1 MVHHTFFFALF
12 FLVSLGSFAQ
22 DERYYRQI
30 LGGDLPKLNQESKES
45 TISQFNVNGSS
56 YKFDL
61 NDDKLEETIEPQKRD
76 GVDWL
81 EIRNSSGTKIFEAK
95 LLAMGANSEIY
106 KIKVVHLSKTL
117 KAAIIFMDEGVIRAK
132 RFESTARIFVIS
144 FENNDLAT
152 MSITE
157 GPHFFHE
164 KEGTREQYW
173 RRDYMVNIY
182 DIDGDGTRE
191 IAIMY
196 NHIQR
201 IMKYRGR
208 GEWDRI

>member
-1 MVHHTFFFALF
+1 MFFFSLFLALSF
-12 FLVSLGSFAQ
+12 SSFAQ

-30 LGGDLPKLNQESKES
+30 LGGDLPRLNQETRES
-45 TISQFNVNGSS
+45 PIAQFNVSGSS

-61 NDDKLEETIEPQKRD
+61 NDDKIEETIEPQKRD
-76 GVDWL
+76 GVDWI
-81 EIRNSSGTKIFEAK
+81 EIRNSSGSKIFEAK

-106 KIKVVHLSKTL
+106 KIKVVNLSKTL
-117 KAAIIFMDEGVIRAK
+117 KAMIIFLDEGVIRAK
-132 RFESTARIFVIS
+132 RFESTARIFVVS
-144 FENNDLAT
+144 YENNDLST
-152 MSITE
+152 MVMTE

-164 KEGTREQYW
+164 KESTREQYW

-182 DIDGDGTRE
+182 DIDGDGVRE

-201 IMKYRGR
+201 IMKYRGK
-208 GEWDRI
+208 GEWERI